1 MHLRVVLYDRCPVLI
16 FVLMN
21 VAYCTGLLL
30 AEEYER
36 NIEATGRIILLN
48 LVKAGGLYV
57 LFWIFW
63 DGRCGLLVLLSLKE
77 TGQRMKENYRN
88 TCDSNKHHT
97 AEFNSAREAAEE
109 DIKRNS
115 DDVIQFFDQ

>member
-1 MHLRVVLYDRCPVLI
+1 
-16 FVLMN
+16 MN

-30 AEEYER
+30 AEEYEG

-57 LFWIFW
+57 LFW
-63 DGRCGLLVLLSLKE
+63 
-77 TGQRMKENYRN
+77 MN

-97 AEFNSAREAAEE
+97 AEFNSAREAVEE

-115 DDVIQFFDQ
+115 DDVIQFFDQK